1 MLMEA
6 AKHGEKCADHV
17 VRRTISVSVRIAV
30 TASRVAPHKEEEAR
44 PEAAEEIPAG
54 DKATTDAA
62 KTKTSQARHNPK
74 PKQCSVNKGKSM

>member
-1 MLMEA
+1 MEA

-17 VRRTISVSVRIAV
+17 DKRTISVSAQIAV

-44 PEAAEEIPAG
+44 PEAAEEIPAV
-54 DKATTDAA
+54 DKATTDEAR
-62 KTKTSQARHNPK
+62 TKTNLARHNPK